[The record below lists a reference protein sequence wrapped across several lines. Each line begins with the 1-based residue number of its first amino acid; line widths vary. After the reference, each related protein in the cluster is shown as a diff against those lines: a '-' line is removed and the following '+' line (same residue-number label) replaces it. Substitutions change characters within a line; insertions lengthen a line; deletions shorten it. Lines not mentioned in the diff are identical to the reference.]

1 VWSLAIGHRRPFV
14 PANLRVL
21 FIICRTWAIIGGV
34 NDPAVFVPALLGL
47 GFLFAGILTYRRDL
61 RAATAADGVFALA
74 VLGPTF
80 VAASLA
86 AFAGEHFTA
95 ARGLATLV
103 PKWMPAP
110 LFITYFVGVAHV
122 CAALSLVARRCVR
135 WAAIGIALMFALFV
149 LTLYLPS
156 LVRNLHVR
164 IVWIFPFREG
174 TFAMGGVALYAIAV
188 GVRLPGFSS
197 TVAAVVRY
205 WTAVTLIFF
214 GFQNVL
220 YPRFTPGVPDSVPTA
235 AWVPFP
241 LAIAYV
247 TGALLILCGAAV
259 FVRGWS
265 RRAIAAAGLLMVLLT
280 CALFVPDFFFAH
292 DVPGRVNAINFIF
305 DTLLFGGT
313 LFVIAEAQKSAASS
327 RQGVR

>member
-1 VWSLAIGHRRPFV
+1 
-14 PANLRVL
+14 
-21 FIICRTWAIIGGV
+21 V
-34 NDPAVFVPALLGL
+34 NDPAVFVPALLGIC
-47 GFLFAGILTYRRDL
+47 FLLAGILTYRRDL
-61 RAATAADGVFALA
+61 VADSSSGLFALV

-95 ARGLATLV
+95 ARGLASLV

-110 LFITYFVGVAHV
+110 LFITYLVGVAHV

-174 TFAMGGVALYAIAV
+174 TYALGGVALYSIAAND
-188 GVRLPGFSS
+188 RLPGSS
-197 TVAAVVRY
+197 NTVAAIVKY

-214 GFQNVL
+214 GIQNVL
-220 YPRFTPGVPDSVPTA
+220 YPRFTPGVPDNVPTA

-241 LAIAYV
+241 MAIACV
-247 TGALLILCGAAV
+247 TGVLLILCGCAV
-259 FVRGWS
+259 FVRGWAA
-265 RRAIAAAGLLMVLLT
+265 RAIAAAGLLMVLLT
-280 CALFVPDFFFAH
+280 CALFVPDFLLAH

-313 LFVIAEAQKSAASS
+313 LFVIAEAQKSPASS
-327 RQGVR
+327 